1 MKEFKGTPGP
11 WIVQNKSAVVS
22 VSKSVIA
29 TNGEHVAEL
38 AFDWQGDFTGTITA
52 NNSNLIAASPSLL
65 SALQRLIEVYDDPT
79 GKQWTTKS
87 KREALDK
94 AREAINLA
102 LGE

>member
-11 WIVQNKSAVVS
+11 WSGKDVGICKQDEARLQLGFITTTNSSRRNECAANAHVIV
-22 VSKSVIA
+22 
-29 TNGEHVAEL
+29 
-38 AFDWQGDFTGTITA
+38 
-52 NNSNLIAASPSLL
+52 AAPSLL
-65 SALQRLIEVYDDPT
+65 SAIQRLIEVYDDPT
-79 GKQWTTKS
+79 GKQWTTTS